1 MKLALFSTVEG
12 HILTTKCYKNVK
24 KNKIDKET

>member
-1 MKLALFSTVEG
+1 MKLTLSSAVEG
-12 HILTTKCYKNVK
+12 NILTTKCYKNVK